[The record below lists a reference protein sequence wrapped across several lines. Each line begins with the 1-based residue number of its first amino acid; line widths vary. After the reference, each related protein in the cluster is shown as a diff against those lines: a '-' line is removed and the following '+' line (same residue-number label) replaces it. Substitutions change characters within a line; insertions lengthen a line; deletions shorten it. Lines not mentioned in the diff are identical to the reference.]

1 MSQQAVAR
9 PRSRS
14 RSQTRTLVGIVA
26 AIVLVGAMAWD
37 TKVVKIGADGGAV
50 VPGTFVP
57 AQFGQ
62 TEFPKVQAAVDG
74 KAVDAATLAQAIAKD
89 PAAAAKQYG
98 VQAPGGDAFAYPVKL
113 TGTAGKSDLGVYDL
127 QVPGLPDGF
136 KVQVQT
142 GPAINGT
149 ALRDAPGTIGFNQFK
164 NQIEFQ
170 NAGSALNKEMK
181 KQVLSKVDVAN
192 LTGKTLSVVGAFETS
207 DPKTWLVTPVKLS
220 VQ

>member
-1 MSQQAVAR
+1 MSTGAIAR
-9 PRSRS
+9 PKSRS
-14 RSQTRTLVGIVA
+14 RGQTRAAVGFVA
-26 AIVLVGAMAWD
+26 AVVLLGVMAWD
-37 TKVVKIGADGGAV
+37 TKVVKIGADGVAA
-50 VPGTFVP
+50 VPGTFVA

-62 TEFPKVQAAVDG
+62 SEFPKVQAAVTE
-74 KAVDAATLAQAIAKD
+74 KAVDAATLAAAIAKD

-136 KVQVQT
+136 KVQVQS

-149 ALRDAPGTIGFNQFK
+149 ALRDVPGTIGFGQFK

-181 KQVLSKVDVAN
+181 KQVLSKVDVTN
-192 LTGKTLSVVGAFETS
+192 LTGKTLEVVGAFETN
-207 DPKTWLVTPVKLS
+207 DPKTWLVTPVKLG

>member
-1 MSQQAVAR
+1 MSQHAVSRPKSR
-9 PRSRS
+9 PRG
-14 RSQTRTLVGIVA
+14 QTRTAVGIVA
-26 AIVLVGAMAWD
+26 AIVLVGAMVWD
-37 TKVVKIGADGGAV
+37 TKVVKIGAAGGG
-50 VPGTFVP
+50 VPGAFSP
-57 AQFGQ
+57 IQFGQ
-62 TEFPKVQAAVDG
+62 SEFPKVQAAVG
-74 KAVDAATLAQAIAKD
+74 SKAVDAATLAAALARD
-89 PAAAAKQYG
+89 PAAAAKRYG

-149 ALRDAPGTIGFNQFK
+149 ALRDVPGTIGFNQFT

-170 NAGSALNKEMK
+170 NAGSAINKEMK
-181 KQVLSKVDVAN
+181 KQVLSKLDTAN
-192 LTGKTLSVVGAFETS
+192 LTGKTLTIVGAFETS

>member
-1 MSQQAVAR
+1 MSQSAATRPKAPAR
-9 PRSRS
+9 ARSR
-14 RSQTRTLVGIVA
+14 TAIGAVA
-26 AIVLVGAMAWD
+26 AIVLVGVMAYD
-37 TKVVKIGADGGAV
+37 TKVVRIGADGGGP
-50 VPGTFVP
+50 PGAFVP
-57 AQFGQ
+57 AEFGR
-62 TEFPKVQAAVDG
+62 TEFPKVQAAVAA
-74 KAVDAATLAQAIAKD
+74 KAVDAVTLATALAKD

-98 VQAPGGDAFAYPVKL
+98 VQAPGGDAYAYPVTL

-149 ALRDAPGTIGFNQFK
+149 ALRDVPGTVKFGQFT
-164 NQIEFQ
+164 NQIEYQ

-181 KQVLSKVDVAN
+181 KQVLSKIDTAN

-207 DPKTWLVTPVKLS
+207 DPKAWLVTPTKVV